1 MAPKKKKSG
10 KKKLAKMTE
19 EERLLYLEQ
28 KRLAEEEMK
37 KKKEDMLTQFLKD
50 KLLKEEKSAK
60 FNLNKLQNQWRVIM
74 REAKSQELKKD
85 IEILSQ
91 TFERVIDRKEAIIK
105 SLFFQSKTM
114 APKKK
119 KSGKKK
125 LAKMTEEERLLYLE
139 QKRLAEEEM
148 KKKKEDMLTQFL
160 KDKLLKEEKS
170 AKFNLNKLQNQWRVI
185 MREAKSQELKKD
197 IEILSQTFE
206 RVIDRKEAI
215 IKSLRRLQDSQDEY
229 DQEQEILK
237 DEFDTERMKI
247 VNQQRREMHDVQDI
261 MFAMEEEWNELEN
274 DAKQDFQSL
283 RDEIK
288 NKALKNYN
296 ETTEERKLA
305 FENLKAKDEKSS
317 YEIETQMRK
326 LQRIQDN
333 ISQLKAKMASNAKE
347 CDERNRLIK
356 EQREVVATQ
365 FHELKAEMN
374 KMRDLESC
382 SRGERILK
390 VAEMCRKLETETEK
404 VLPFYASSLTPEED
418 EDILH
423 EYSALENFWKRY
435 NKVLLDKLAL
445 DKEKHTLLQE
455 NQQLRAVLKQ
465 YLDGISVNDEILSQY
480 NPLFIVN
487 SKTNVRLA
495 VPVTDPRVKRSG
507 PTVVEAAHVVK
518 HSI

>member
-1 MAPKKKKSG
+1 MPPKKKKSG

-19 EERLLYLEQ
+19 EEKLLYMEQ

-50 KLLKEEKSAK
+50 KLMKEEKSTK

-105 SLFFQSKTM
+105 SL
-114 APKKK
+114 
-119 KSGKKK
+119 
-125 LAKMTEEERLLYLE
+125 
-139 QKRLAEEEM
+139 
-148 KKKKEDMLTQFL
+148 
-160 KDKLLKEEKS
+160 
-170 AKFNLNKLQNQWRVI
+170 V
-185 MREAKSQELKKD
+185 KD
-197 IEILSQTFE
+197 IEEAEEQYQMALRSHLQNVD
-206 RVIDRKEAI
+206 RLID
-215 IKSLRRLQDSQDEY
+215 LQQRRLNEAQDEY

-237 DEFDTERMKI
+237 EEFDTERLKI
-247 VNQQRREMHDVQDI
+247 VNQQRREMHDIQDI

-274 DAKQDFQSL
+274 EAKQDFQSL

-288 NKALKNYN
+288 NKNLEEKHALRIQLEGTVEDLWRQFQQALKNYN

-326 LQRIQDN
+326 LQRIQDS
-333 ISQLKAKMASNAKE
+333 ISQLKTKMASNAKE

-374 KMRDLESC
+374 KMRDLER
-382 SRGERILK
+382 SRLTQLTLQSNAAIKELKRTNDKGESILK
-390 VAEMCRKLETETEK
+390 LAEMCRKLETETEK
-404 VLPFYASSLTPEED
+404 VLPFYASSLAPEED
-418 EDILH
+418 DDVAAAMQEAPS
-423 EYSALENFWKRY
+423 EP
-435 NKVLLDKLAL
+435 LA
-445 DKEKHTLLQE
+445 E
-455 NQQLRAVLKQ
+455 
-465 YLDGISVNDEILSQY
+465 VN
-480 NPLFIVN
+480 
-487 SKTNVRLA
+487 
-495 VPVTDPRVKRSG
+495 KRSSLL
-507 PTVVEAAHVVK
+507 PPPPFPLPPP
-518 HSI
+518 

>member
-1 MAPKKKKSG
+1 MPPKKKKSG

-19 EERLLYLEQ
+19 EERLLYMEQ

-50 KLLKEEKSAK
+50 KLLKEEKSTK
-60 FNLNKLQNQWRVIM
+60 FNMNKLQNQWRVIM

-105 SLFFQSKTM
+105 SLVKDIN
-114 APKKK
+114 
-119 KSGKKK
+119 
-125 LAKMTEEERLLYLE
+125 E
-139 QKRLAEEEM
+139 AEEQYQM
-148 KKKKEDMLTQFL
+148 ALR
-160 KDKLLKEEKS
+160 S
-170 AKFNLNKLQNQWRVI
+170 HLQNVDG
-185 MREAKSQELKKD
+185 L
-197 IEILSQTFE
+197 
-206 RVIDRKEAI
+206 ID
-215 IKSLRRLQDSQDEY
+215 LQQRRLQDAQDEY
-229 DQEQEILK
+229 SQEQEILK
-237 DEFDTERMKI
+237 EEFDTERMKI
-247 VNQQRREMHDVQDI
+247 VNQHRREMHDIQDI

-288 NKALKNYN
+288 NKNLEEKHALRIQLEGTVEDLWRQFQQALKNYN

-356 EQREVVATQ
+356 EQREVVASQ

-374 KMRDLESC
+374 KMRDLER
-382 SRGERILK
+382 SRLTQLTLQSNAAIKELKRSHEKGERILK
-390 VAEMCRKLETETEK
+390 LAEMSRKLETEAEK
-404 VLPFYASSLTPEED
+404 VLPFYTSSLTSEED
-418 EDILH
+418 DDVAAAMQEAPSEPLAEILH

-435 NKVLLDKLAL
+435 NKVLLDRLAL

-455 NQQLRAVLKQ
+455 NQQLRSVLKQ

-495 VPVTDPRVKRSG
+495 VPVSDPRVKRSG